1 MSQSVS
7 SSAGSEGR
15 VTMSIL
21 CALSFSH
28 MLNDI
33 LQALVPAIYPLL
45 KDKFAL
51 SFLQIGIITLGF
63 QFTSSF
69 LQPLV
74 GYYTD
79 KRPVPYSLATGMAFS
94 LVGLAVLA
102 FAPSFTWLVIGA
114 ILVGSGSSI
123 FHPEASRLARLASGG
138 RHGFAQSFFQ
148 VGGNAGTA
156 FGPLLAAAI
165 IMPNGQAHLLWF
177 TGIAALAIFVLTWV
191 GHWYYGHLQELKR
204 SPRQTRKASP
214 VSRPVLIK
222 SILILLGLIISKYF
236 YLACM
241 ASYYTFFMIDR
252 FQVSIQQ
259 AQVYLFVFMFAVAAG
274 TIVGGPLGDRFGR
287 RKIIWVSIL
296 GTSPFAL
303 FLPYASLPVTIILSA
318 CAGFILASA
327 FSAILVYA
335 QELVPGNIGM
345 VTGLFF
351 GFALGMGGVGGAVI
365 GALADYT
372 DIQTV
377 FQICA
382 FLPLTGILA
391 GKLPEFK
398 KV

>member
-1 MSQSVS
+1 
-7 SSAGSEGR
+7 
-15 VTMSIL
+15 MSIL

-102 FAPSFTWLVIGA
+102 FAPSFAWLVIGA

-204 SPRQTRKASP
+204 SPRQTRQVSP

-287 RKIIWVSIL
+287 RKIIWISIL

-303 FLPYASLPVTIILSA
+303 FLPYASLPLTIILSA

-372 DIQTV
+372 SIQTV